1 MVDVKILCLNV
12 VYYALYVIHFSDVD
26 PGYFVCGA
34 SLVEC
39 TAKSYVVTAHL
50 SYSGH

>member
-12 VYYALYVIHFSDVD
+12 VYYVLYVIHFSDVD
-26 PGYFVCGA
+26 PGCFVCGA
-34 SLVEC
+34 YLVEC

>member
-1 MVDVKILCLNV
+1 MMDVKILCLNV
-12 VYYALYVIHFSDVD
+12 VYYVLYVIHFLLAALCV
-26 PGYFVCGA
+26 VR
-34 SLVEC
+34 LVEC